1 MEQNMNDRT
10 RRRIVTVVL
19 APVAALLAWACI
31 RLAGV
36 DLVVRTG
43 DGTVGP
49 VDVVAAALVGALGA
63 WFAVRLLGWYTRRP
77 GLWWPPL
84 GSSALAVSTIG
95 PSYLADSTS
104 ALALTGLHFV
114 TGIVLIGGFAT
125 TLRTCRDW
133 GTSGRTTA

>member
-1 MEQNMNDRT
+1 MTDRT

-19 APVAALLAWACI
+19 APIAALLAWGCI

-49 VDVVAAALVGALGA
+49 VDVVAAALIGALGA
-63 WFAVRLLGWYTRRP
+63 WFAVRLPERHTRRA

-104 ALALTGLHFV
+104 ALAL
-114 TGIVLIGGFAT
+114 
-125 TLRTCRDW
+125 RDC
-133 GTSGRTTA
+133 TS